1 MGGGWK
7 GKTCRGLG
15 VDHVVASSIIAC
27 WKCVTTLARASS
39 GPSFSPA
46 SRFKSFSKF
55 PPLESIDVLRS
66 QTSSSCHRTK
76 GPPGLSTS
84 SLKRAY
90 SIAVRIAVHSP
101 LFPSALRSSFHDL
114 CNDTAS
120 LPTRATTFYEASDD
134 TANLRSIAKLEMIP
148 WTLDR
153 HHDTTKFE
161 ITSQVSK
168 RYYEFWNDTTKDIMS
183 FENFGILGKISWVL
197 KFWNNIHGT
206 L

>member
-1 MGGGWK
+1 MERENVSRFRGGP
-7 GKTCRGLG
+7 CRRLLDNSLLKVCNYFGAGIKWSQLLSRLPFQKFLKVSTSR
-15 VDHVVASSIIAC
+15 VDWRSSIANFFFLPSYKGTIRPFHFLPQ
-27 WKCVTTLARASS
+27 TRLLYRGSDR
-39 GPSFSPA
+39 GSFSLIPI
-46 SRFKSFSKF
+46 RFAIIV
-55 PPLESIDVLRS
+55 PWPLQRYNESS
-66 QTSSSCHRTK
+66 NSCHE
-76 GPPGLSTS
+76 
-84 SLKRAY
+84 
-90 SIAVRIAVHSP
+90 
-101 LFPSALRSSFHDL
+101 
-114 CNDTAS
+114 
-120 LPTRATTFYEASDD
+120 FYEASDD